1 MSTLDLLFNNL
12 MILAAVLVLLKIK
25 KYITWDW
32 GIVLAPLVVA
42 FLIKGYLIFLNRALQ
57 SDYGIFHRLGF

>member
-57 SDYGIFHRLGF
+57 